1 MRFVR
6 LLVRGEVMGRIKVD
20 EIQASLP
27 DMVEYRGL
35 EGGGEG
41 CLWRD
46 VEAAVN
52 VRGGGSSG

>member
-1 MRFVR
+1 
-6 LLVRGEVMGRIKVD
+6 
-20 EIQASLP
+20 
-27 DMVEYRGL
+27 MVEYRGL